1 MPYDYYDYHTGKV
14 NGKDI
19 FDTSTTGNSTIDVLR
34 NPQYFE
40 KEKNLKGE
48 IVQMS
53 PNEYF
58 QECAK
63 IFDSTASKQKMYA
76 GADPDYTDHLKS
88 VINIKQDKFPV
99 SYIDYAREM
108 QEGRHRM
115 FVAGELFGFDTKFP
129 VLVIDYANKDRAERE
144 EQERNYQKSYNKIE
158 KAISRA
164 IAYSYND
171 IGEFIDQLQFEIN
184 DQFFVMPNEDNI
196 PFDLQI
202 DENDDNIIH
211 VTHQDKNAPYID
223 IDIPIHLDEIN
234 IEKSISDDWLDDIDE
249 EDLRT
254 VSGE

>member
-1 MPYDYYDYHTGKV
+1 MPYEYYNYRTGKV

-19 FDTSTTGNSTIDVLR
+19 FDTSTTGNSAIDVIKD
-34 NPQYFE
+34 PDYY
-40 KEKNLKGE
+40 KKAKNLKGE

-53 PNEYF
+53 PKEYF

-63 IFDSTASKQKMYA
+63 IFDSTYA
-76 GADPDYTDHLKS
+76 TQRSYAKSDRDYIDHLKS
-88 VINIKQDKFPV
+88 VITQKGEKFPMI
-99 SYIDYAREM
+99 YIDYASHQ

-115 FVAGELFGFDTKFP
+115 EVASELFGENEKFP
-129 VLVIDYANKDRAERE
+129 VLVIKYADKERAERE
-144 EQERNYQKSYNKIE
+144 EQEQNYRKSYNKIE

-196 PFDLQI
+196 PFDLQT

-211 VTHQDKNAPYID
+211 VTYQDKNAPYID

-249 EDLRT
+249 EDLNT
-254 VSGE
+254 VLGI